1 MRAITRSAA
10 GYYSPEQLQ
19 AWADRRT
26 PEQHARIIASTA
38 TFVAEAGL
46 TVAGFAN
53 VALDGIGT
61 LQHGEV
67 DQLFVTPDHGGR
79 GVARLLLHAV
89 ERAAREHG
97 LARLITHV
105 SWRAVPVFERS
116 GYQRLKTEL
125 VTLENEQ
132 LTRVLMDKTL

>member
-1 MRAITRSAA
+1 M
-10 GYYSPEQLQ
+10 
-19 AWADRRT
+19 
-26 PEQHARIIASTA
+26 
-38 TFVAEAGL
+38 
-46 TVAGFAN
+46 AGFAN

-97 LARLITHV
+97 LARLIRTY
-105 SWRAVPVFERS
+105 PGGQCRS
-116 GYQRLKTEL
+116 SSAPATSA
-125 VTLENEQ
+125 
-132 LTRVLMDKTL
+132 